1 MFNKLLRRQKEKL
14 EEQINLIEKSIKVRE
29 HHLANI
35 NSQVEQSSQA
45 LSKVQDNLFESKSRG
60 VPKNVQM

>member
-14 EEQINLIEKSIKVRE
+14 EEQINLIEKSIKERE

-35 NSQVEQSSQA
+35 NSQVEQASQA
-45 LSKVQDNLFESKSRG
+45 LSKVQDNLFESKRR
-60 VPKNVQM
+60 